1 MTWTIDNHA
10 QGPLAVVMVGR
21 ADKRHGIKWRNH
33 PHGKVTR
40 QSMARLCRVAQK
52 YATRV
57 RLHSNGW
64 EASGED
70 GALR

>member
-1 MTWTIDNHA
+1 MSWTIENCS
-10 QGPLAVVMVGR
+10 GPLAVVMVGR
-21 ADKRHGIKWRNH
+21 ADKRHGCQWRNH
-33 PHGKVTR
+33 PHARITLE
-40 QSMARLCRVAQK
+40 SMGRLCRVAQK

-57 RLHSNGW
+57 RLHAEGW